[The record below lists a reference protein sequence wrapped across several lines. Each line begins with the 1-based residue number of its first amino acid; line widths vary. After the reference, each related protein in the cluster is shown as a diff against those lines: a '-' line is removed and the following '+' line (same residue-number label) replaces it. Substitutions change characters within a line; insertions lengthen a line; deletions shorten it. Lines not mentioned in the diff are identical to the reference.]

1 MRTTWSIQIHIFSLV
16 ALKFILQKTITESKR
31 PPGYQRGNVFGCPC
45 GNGIEGRKKLS
56 INKSKLDKLENRVV
70 NGFDPNERAWMVF
83 MKTKYSGVEKM
94 YE

>member
-45 GNGIEGRKKLS
+45 GNGIEGPKKLS

-83 MKTKYSGVEKM
+83 MKTEYNGVEKM

>member
-45 GNGIEGRKKLS
+45 GNGIEGPRKLS
-56 INKSKLDKLENRVV
+56 INKLKDRVV
-70 NGFDPNERAWMVF
+70 NGFNPNERAWMVF
-83 MKTKYSGVEKM
+83 MKTEYSGAEKM

>member
-1 MRTTWSIQIHIFSLV
+1 MHVRTTWSIQIHIFSLV

-45 GNGIEGRKKLS
+45 GDGIEGQ
-56 INKSKLDKLENRVV
+56 NKWSLKDRVV

-83 MKTKYSGVEKM
+83 MKTEYSGAEKM